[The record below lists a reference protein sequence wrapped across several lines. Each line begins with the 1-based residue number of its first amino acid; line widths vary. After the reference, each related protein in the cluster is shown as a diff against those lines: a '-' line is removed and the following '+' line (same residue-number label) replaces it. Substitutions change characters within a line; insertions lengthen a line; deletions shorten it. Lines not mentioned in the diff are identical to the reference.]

1 MEWFAVSVLVLL
13 LVLGICAGKE
23 RIPDAC
29 EASTVTKPFYKMA
42 VFLERKLSKS
52 AGNRK
57 FPEEIRKCVF
67 QKNTEYIRLL
77 DPAGNVQEKV
87 SLQFIRKTGLCLLLL
102 GAGMLLCLGISYSE
116 SQEHTLEDG
125 NILLRKA
132 YGKGRYNVAL
142 TAVIED
148 DKDPSLSVEET
159 IDVEVQQREYTAKE
173 LEEMLPSFRDKLEKE
188 VLAGNESAD
197 HVCRDLNLTEA
208 LAEYPFTVKW
218 SYSDHSLIDHRGRL
232 KEEIPEGGA
241 LLMLDAKIECGEFE
255 ADHDFA
261 VMVWPREIVGEEGIR
276 EKIREA
282 LRLADENSRTSET
295 YTLPTEADG
304 IKIVWRE
311 EKKSSVFVL
320 ILLVMA
326 AAAGVYLGK
335 DKDLE
340 KQVKERDA
348 QMTGDYPEVVSKL
361 ALYVGAGMTVRL
373 AWKKMASEYLKKQEQ
388 KKEETADGRKNKKI
402 SKSKERENGKRYVYE
417 EMVFTMREME
427 SGVSELQAY
436 QHFAKRCRLQKYV
449 KLVSLL
455 EQNVKLGA
463 KGFLESLRKESRE
476 ALEERRSNAKT
487 LGEEAGTKLLVPM
500 MLMLAIV
507 MVVIIVPAFMSI

>member
-1 MEWFAVSVLVLL
+1 MEWIAVCVLVLL
-13 LVLGICAGKE
+13 AALGICARKE
-23 RIPDAC
+23 PIPDAC
-29 EASTVTKPFYKMA
+29 DASAVTKPFYKMA
-42 VFLERKLSKS
+42 VFLERKLSKP
-52 AGNRK
+52 AG
-57 FPEEIRKCVF
+57 IRKCLF
-67 QKNTEYIRLL
+67 QKNAENIRLL
-77 DPAGNVQEKV
+77 DPAGNVREKV
-87 SLQFIRKTGLCLLLL
+87 SLQFIHKTGLCLLLL
-102 GAGMLLCLGISYSE
+102 GVGMLLCLGISYSE

-125 NILLRKA
+125 NALVRKT

-142 TAVIED
+142 TAVVEED
-148 DKDPSLSVEET
+148 GDPSRTMEET
-159 IDVEVQQREYTAKE
+159 IDVEVLQREYTTKE
-173 LEEMLPSFRDKLEKE
+173 LEAMLPAFQERLENE
-188 VLAGNESAD
+188 VLSGNESAD
-197 HVCRDLNLTEA
+197 HVCRDLNLIDA
-208 LAEYPFTVKW
+208 VADYPFTVEW
-218 SYSDHSLIDHRGRL
+218 SCSDHSLIDHKGRL
-232 KEEIPEGGA
+232 KEEIPEEGA
-241 LLMLDAKIECGEFE
+241 LLTLNAKIRCGEFE
-255 ADHDFA
+255 AHYDFG
-261 VMVWPREIVGEEGIR
+261 VMVWPKELAGEEGIR

-282 LRLADENSRTSET
+282 LRLADENSRTSDRF
-295 YTLPTEADG
+295 TLPAEADG

-320 ILLVMA
+320 ILLVLA

-361 ALYVGAGMTVRL
+361 SLYVGAGMTVRL
-373 AWKKMASEYLKKQEQ
+373 AWKKMALEYLKKQEKQ
-388 KKEETADGRKNKKI
+388 KEENANAKNKRS
-402 SKSKERENGKRYVYE
+402 SKSKEQEDTKRYVYE
-417 EMVFTMREME
+417 EMVFTLREME
-427 SGVSELQAY
+427 SGVGELQAY

-463 KGFLESLRKESRE
+463 KGFLESLRKESKE